1 MAIVSNHWVLMP
13 PYTVDQVC
21 KAYGF
26 PDSQGE
32 GECIGIISFDGGYHQ
47 AQVDAFCGRSVEI
60 TEVPVDGAQNNPKWF
75 ETTQDIAIA
84 ASVAPRARIA
94 VYLARPSKHPEALL
108 DVVQDAIRDSKNNP
122 SVLCICYVY
131 DERIWGNYRGSN
143 VRKEVERE
151 FESAKEKGITI
162 CAATGDL
169 ARGALYPA
177 SSPWVL
183 ACGGSQLTLN
193 ESGAVAREHAWRDA
207 GYGVSALFEMPE
219 WQSKARGVVP
229 GGRNVPDVSG
239 YAWPGYEG
247 RSGDHYALF
256 GTSAVAPL
264 FSGLIARWNSL
275 HNTRVGFLNDRL
287 YTGKLPR
294 GMRRTFSERSGLG
307 SRALRALLTSN
318 SGAGPKLP

>member
-1 MAIVSNHWVLMP
+1 MA

-21 KAYGF
+21 RAYGF

-32 GECIGIISFDGGYHQ
+32 GECIGIISLDGGYHQ
-47 AQVDAFCGRSVEI
+47 AQVDAFCGRQVEI
-60 TEVPVDGAQNNPKWF
+60 TGVSVDGAQNNPVWF

-94 VYLARPSKHPEALL
+94 VYVGWPSKYPEALL
-108 DVVQDAIRDSKNNP
+108 EAVQCAVRDSKNSP

-131 DERIWGNYRGSN
+131 DEGIWRNERGSP

-151 FESAKEKGITI
+151 LESAKEKGITI
-162 CAATGDL
+162 CAAAGDL

-183 ACGGSQLTLN
+183 ACGGTKLTLDAG
-193 ESGAVAREHAWRDA
+193 GAVARERAWVDA
-207 GYGVSALFEMPE
+207 SFGVSSLFEVPE
-219 WQSKARGVVP
+219 WQSKARGVAP

-239 YAWPGYEG
+239 YAWPGYAG
-247 RSGDHYALF
+247 RSGDHHFLF

-275 HNTRVGFLNDRL
+275 HKTRLGFLNDRL
-287 YTGKLPR
+287 YTSKLPR
-294 GMRRTFSERSGLG
+294 GARRTFNQHTGLG
-307 SRALRALLTSN
+307 SRALCALLMSN
-318 SGAGPKLP
+318 PRAGVKLP